1 MQVER
6 LLLPLTGRPV
16 DEEAARMASD
26 LVHRSRGRVYALYVI
41 EVPWQHPVDA
51 ELPDATERGGETL
64 DRVEQLLKSLKC
76 DVVAEV
82 LQTRDRG
89 PAIVNEAMERDADLI
104 LMGMPYRRRH
114 GVFSMGEAIPYI
126 LKSAPCPVLVLRE
139 PVPSHLIRGRGAE
152 SAPVQALL

>member
-1 MQVER
+1 
-6 LLLPLTGRPV
+6 
-16 DEEAARMASD
+16 MASD
-26 LVHRSRGRVYALYVI
+26 LVHRTRGRVYALYVI
-41 EVPWQHPVDA
+41 EVPWQYPVDA
-51 ELPDATERGGETL
+51 ELPDATERGGQAL

-126 LKSAPCPVLVLRE
+126 LRSALCPVLVLRE
-139 PVPSHLIRGRGAE
+139 PVPSHVIHGRGAE
-152 SAPVQALL
+152 SPPVEAPL

>member
-1 MQVER
+1 
-6 LLLPLTGRPV
+6 
-16 DEEAARMASD
+16 MASD

-64 DRVEQLLKSLKC
+64 DRVERLLKSLKC

-104 LMGMPYRRRH
+104 LVLDDGRVVERGTHDGLVAQGGLYAGLYRKQLLAR
-114 GVFSMGEAIPYI
+114 
-126 LKSAPCPVLVLRE
+126 
-139 PVPSHLIRGRGAE
+139 
-152 SAPVQALL
+152 ALEDDD